1 MKADNEPAISLPAY
15 FKRSVKIE
23 ICFSIKKK
31 KRKKKQSSFRRW
43 ESDPGL
49 FFFSRGREVELEYQ
63 TMSTWT
69 KNYNKFEVHKKE
81 KV

>member
-31 KRKKKQSSFRRW
+31 KRKKKKSSFRRW

-49 FFFSRGREVELEYQ
+49 FFSLEERGWARIPNYEYMDEELQ
-63 TMSTWT
+63 
-69 KNYNKFEVHKKE
+69 
-81 KV
+81 

>member
-1 MKADNEPAISLPAY
+1 MFFD
-15 FKRSVKIE
+15 
-23 ICFSIKKK
+23 KKK
-31 KRKKKQSSFRRW
+31 KERKKNQVSNGGNRTPDF
-43 ESDPGL
+43 

-69 KNYNKFEVHKKE
+69 KNYNKFKVHKKE